1 MEAKTRKHDMT
12 QGSEWKLIL
21 LFAIPVMLGNLLQQL
36 YSAADGI
43 IVGRFIGEAALSS
56 VGMTNGVTFLCTAF
70 AMGLGVGA
78 SVVVSQYFGA
88 GKKDEIP
95 VVIDTGLVL
104 AVGVGAVVMLL
115 AIFGGRT
122 FLSSVMKA
130 PDHLLDDATIYLQ
143 IYAAA
148 MIFTFMYNVIAA
160 ILRGMGDSK
169 ATLYFLIVSAVTNV
183 ILDLLFV
190 AVFKWGVI
198 GAAVATSIS
207 QTLCALV
214 SLLYLRKRFKPVKGH
229 RFDKKACKMILRMG
243 VPSAIQQSIVS
254 FGNIAMQRLVN
265 GFGQVSIAAY
275 TAGNRLDLF
284 MFVPVMGMSTSLSA
298 FTGQNIGAGNMDRV
312 KRGLRATL
320 VLSCSMAI
328 FISILLKIFGS
339 PVVAMFGLSGDSL
352 ARGVEQVNCVTWWF
366 WIFSLYMAIGGAFQ
380 GAGDVMTQ
388 SAITLLTLFVRV
400 ALGYIGVGIGI
411 LDYEAAWVT
420 MPIGWGVAL
429 TVSIIRYFTG
439 GWKKKAIVGK
449 LAENKSKGE

>member
-1 MEAKTRKHDMT
+1 MT
-12 QGSEWKLIL
+12 QGTEWKLIL

-43 IVGRFIGEAALSS
+43 IVGRFVGEAALSS

-88 GKKDEIP
+88 DRKDEIP
-95 VVIDTGLVL
+95 VVVDTALVLSIGVGLV
-104 AVGVGAVVMLL
+104 VTVL
-115 AIFGGRT
+115 AIFGGRA

-130 PDHLLDDATIYLQ
+130 PDHLLDEATIYLQ

-183 ILDLLFV
+183 VLDLLFV
-190 AVFKWGVI
+190 AVFNWGVA

-214 SLLYLRKRFKPVKGH
+214 SLFYLRRRFKPVKGH

-243 VPSAIQQSIVS
+243 IPSAVQQSIVS

-265 GFGQVSIAAY
+265 GFGQASIAAY

-298 FTGQNIGAGNMDRV
+298 FTGQNIGAGDMQRV

-320 VLSCSMAI
+320 VLSFSMAV
-328 FISILLKIFGS
+328 FISVLLKIFA
-339 PVVAMFGLSGDSL
+339 PQVVSLFSLSGEAL
-352 ARGVEQVNCVTWWF
+352 IRGVEQVQCVTWWF

-380 GAGDVMTQ
+380 GAGDVVTQ
-388 SAITLLTLFVRV
+388 SAITLITLFVRV
-400 ALGYIGVGIGI
+400 SLGYLGVGTGI

-429 TVSIIRYFTG
+429 VISMIRYFTG
-439 GWKKKAIVGK
+439 GWKKKAIAGE
-449 LAENKSKGE
+449 LAENKK

>member
-1 MEAKTRKHDMT
+1 MEAKKRKHDMT
-12 QGSEWKLIL
+12 QGPEWKLIL
-21 LFAIPVMLGNLLQQL
+21 LFAIPVMLGNLLQQF

-43 IVGRFIGEAALSS
+43 IVGQFIGEADLSS
-56 VGMTNGVTFLCTAF
+56 VGMTNSVTFLCTAF
-70 AMGLGVGA
+70 AMGLGIGA

-95 VVIDTGLVL
+95 VVVDTALIL
-104 AVGVGAVVMLL
+104 SIGVGLVVMLL
-115 AIFGGRT
+115 AIFGGRA
-122 FLSSVMKA
+122 FLSGVMNA
-130 PDHLLDDATIYLQ
+130 PENLLDDATIYLQ

-169 ATLYFLIVSAVTNV
+169 ATLYFLMVSAVTNV
-183 ILDLLFV
+183 VLDLLFV

-198 GAAVATSIS
+198 GAAVATSIA

-214 SLLYLRKRFKPVKGH
+214 SLAYLRRRIKPVKGH
-229 RFDKKACKMILRMG
+229 RFDKGACKMILRMG
-243 VPSAIQQSIVS
+243 VPSAVQQSIVS

-265 GFGQVSIAAY
+265 GFGQASIAAY

-284 MFVPVMGMSTSLSA
+284 MFAPIMGLTNAMSA
-298 FTGQNIGAGNMDRV
+298 FTGQNIGAGNMQRV
-312 KRGLRATL
+312 KRGLRANL
-320 VLSCSMAI
+320 VICFSVAAL
-328 FISILLKIFGS
+328 ISILLKIFCS
-339 PVVAMFGLSGDSL
+339 PVVEMFGLTGDAL

-366 WIFSLYMAIGGAFQ
+366 WIFALYMAIGGAFQ
-380 GAGDVMTQ
+380 GAGDVVTQ

-400 ALGYIGVGIGI
+400 ALGYIGVGTGI

-420 MPIGWGVAL
+420 MPIGWIVAL

-449 LAENKSKGE
+449 LAENKE

>member
-1 MEAKTRKHDMT
+1 MEAKKRKQDMT
-12 QGSEWKLIL
+12 QGPEWKLIL
-21 LFAIPVMLGNLLQQL
+21 LFAIPVMLGNLLQQC

-43 IVGRFIGEAALSS
+43 IVGRFVGEAALSS
-56 VGMTNGVTFLCTAF
+56 VGMTNSVTFLCTAF

-88 GKKDEIP
+88 GKKDEMP
-95 VVIDTGLVL
+95 VVVDTALIL
-104 AVGVGAVVMLL
+104 SIGVGIVVMLL
-115 AIFGGRT
+115 AMFGSRP
-122 FLSSVMKA
+122 FLAGVMNS
-130 PDHLLDDATIYLQ
+130 PEHLLDDATVYMQ

-169 ATLYFLIVSAVTNV
+169 ATLYFLVVSAVTNV

-214 SLLYLRKRFKPVKGH
+214 SLVYLRKRIKPIKGR
-229 RFDKKACKMILRMG
+229 RFDKTACKMILRMG
-243 VPSAIQQSIVS
+243 VPSAVQQSIVS

-275 TAGNRLDLF
+275 TAGNRLDLL
-284 MFVPVMGMSTSLSA
+284 MFAPIMGLTNAMSA
-298 FTGQNIGAGNMDRV
+298 FTGQNIGAGNMHRV
-312 KRGLRATL
+312 KRGLRANL
-320 VLSCSMAI
+320 VISFSVAAI
-328 FISILLKIFGS
+328 ISIILKVFCS
-339 PVVAMFGLSGDSL
+339 PVVAMFGLSGDAL
-352 ARGVEQVNCVTWWF
+352 IRGIEQVNCVTWWF
-366 WIFSLYMAIGGAFQ
+366 WIFALYMGIGGAFQ
-380 GAGDVMTQ
+380 GAGDVVTQ

-400 ALGYIGVGIGI
+400 ALGYIGVGTGI

-420 MPIGWGVAL
+420 MPIGWIVAL

-449 LAENKSKGE
+449 LAENKE